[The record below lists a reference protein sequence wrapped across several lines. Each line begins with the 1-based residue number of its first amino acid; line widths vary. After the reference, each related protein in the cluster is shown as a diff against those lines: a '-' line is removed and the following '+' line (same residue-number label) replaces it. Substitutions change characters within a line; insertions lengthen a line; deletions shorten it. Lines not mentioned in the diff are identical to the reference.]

1 MADSEQERRQR
12 RGSPV
17 VSPVLRPTLW
27 SALLGAVAAAAL
39 ATPAWAEPPLQF
51 LNPIG
56 DRIENAPVLLET

>member
-12 RGSPV
+12 RGSSV

-39 ATPAWAEPPLQF
+39 ATPAWAEPPLP
-51 LNPIG
+51 NTVPDTG
-56 DRIENAPVLLET
+56 SRPVAAG